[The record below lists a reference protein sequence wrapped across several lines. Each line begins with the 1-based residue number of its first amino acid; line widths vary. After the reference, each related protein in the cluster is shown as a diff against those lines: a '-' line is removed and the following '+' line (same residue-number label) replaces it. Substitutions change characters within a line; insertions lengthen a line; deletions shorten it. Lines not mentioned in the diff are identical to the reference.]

1 MNFLENL
8 AAQRQK
14 LLDGIDANEGDINL
28 RIFEDF
34 YPDEA
39 HFIYELLQNAES
51 IRRVLKTCGWIIATE
66 EVCFVSD
73 KHIIAHHDKAGRLH
87 SDNGFALEYAD
98 GWGIYAHHGIRIP
111 SQEYHELEHQKKLG
125 LKGQEKLW

>member
-39 HFIYELLQNAES
+39 HFIYELLQNAEDA
-51 IRRVLKTCGWIIATE
+51 GATE
-66 EVCFVSD
+66 VAFELTAQACYFE
-73 KHIIAHHDKAGRLH
+73 H
-87 SDNGFALEYAD
+87 NGSRQFNERD
-98 GWGIYAHHGIRIP
+98 IRSITGIFN
-111 SQEYHELEHQKKLG
+111 SSKKG
-125 LKGQEKLW
+125 F

>member
-1 MNFLENL
+1 MSVLENI

-39 HFIYELLQNAES
+39 HFIYELLQ
-51 IRRVLKTCGWIIATE
+51 IGR
-66 EVCFVSD
+66 
-73 KHIIAHHDKAGRLH
+73 AHV
-87 SDNGFALEYAD
+87 
-98 GWGIYAHHGIRIP
+98 
-111 SQEYHELEHQKKLG
+111 
-125 LKGQEKLW
+125 